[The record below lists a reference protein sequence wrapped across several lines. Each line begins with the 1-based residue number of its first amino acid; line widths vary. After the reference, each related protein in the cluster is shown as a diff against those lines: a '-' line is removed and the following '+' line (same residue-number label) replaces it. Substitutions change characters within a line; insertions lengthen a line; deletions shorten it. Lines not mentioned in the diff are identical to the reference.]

1 MTVIARQEI
10 PRLILA
16 IAICQFAGAL
26 GSVFTSSSVSTWY
39 PTLIKPSFTP
49 PGSVIGGVWIMLFT
63 LMGISLFLVWREGKG
78 DADRNIALGV
88 FAAQLVVN
96 VLLVLGLLRTA
107 VAPGRN
113 CGNSYPLA
121 SYIAG
126 NRKVLAHLQECC
138 MALGALHSLGE
149 LCSISQLHY
158 LAIEFLET
166 LLFSTDSNI
175 WFID

>member
-1 MTVIARQEI
+1 
-10 PRLILA
+10 
-16 IAICQFAGAL
+16 
-26 GSVFTSSSVSTWY
+26 
-39 PTLIKPSFTP
+39 
-49 PGSVIGGVWIMLFT
+49 MLFT

-78 DADRNIALGV
+78 DADRNIA
-88 FAAQLVVN
+88 
-96 VLLVLGLLRTA
+96 LVLGLLRTA

-158 LAIEFLET
+158 LAVEFLET